1 VFEALNVFISS
12 IAFTLSSGQL
22 TKLREG
28 GHVPLE
34 DDLFPLE

>member
-12 IAFTLSSGQL
+12 IAFTLSSAQL
-22 TKLREG
+22 TKLRG